1 MIISGGFNVYPR
13 EVEDALATHPDV
25 AAAAV
30 IGVPDARWGER
41 VQAFV
46 VPRDGRRPDEAA
58 LAEHVRALKGPVQ
71 APKSVVLID
80 ALPTTPI
87 GKIDKKALRAGFW
100 REAARQVH

>member
-1 MIISGGFNVYPR
+1 MRAG
-13 EVEDALATHPDV
+13 
-25 AAAAV
+25 
-30 IGVPDARWGER
+30 GER

-46 VPRDGRRPDEAA
+46 VSRDGRRPDEAA
-58 LAEHVRALKGPVQ
+58 LAEHVRALKGSVQ

-100 REAARQVH
+100 QEGSRQVH